1 MPEPN
6 DAGFDYFSMTE
17 QFNKF
22 LRSLPVRASYCV
34 DCLSQLYGEPVET
47 IGRYLRESVID
58 SHQAHCRNCGEHKDT
73 FSARR
78 SSLA

>member
-1 MPEPN
+1 
-6 DAGFDYFSMTE
+6 MTE

-22 LRSLPVRASYCV
+22 LNGLPVRASYCL
-34 DCLSQLYGEPVET
+34 DCLSQLYREPVET
-47 IGRYLRESVID
+47 IGEYLHETGIN

-73 FSARR
+73 FRATR